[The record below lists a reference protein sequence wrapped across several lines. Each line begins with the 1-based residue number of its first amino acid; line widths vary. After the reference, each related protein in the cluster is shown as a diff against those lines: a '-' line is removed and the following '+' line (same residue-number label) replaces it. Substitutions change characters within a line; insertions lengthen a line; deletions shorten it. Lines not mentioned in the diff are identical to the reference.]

1 MDASPAPDSRRRA
14 LALIITGA
22 AVFMVTLDNL
32 VVTNALPSIR
42 ADLGA
47 SISQLGWFVNAY
59 TLTFA
64 ALLLTGASLGDRFG
78 RRRVFALGLAIFT
91 AGSLGAALA
100 TSSGLLIA
108 ARSVQGLGAALVMP
122 LSLTLLAAVFPPDRR
137 GLAIGIWSGL
147 SGLAVALGPVVGGAV
162 VDGLSWQWIFFLNVP
177 IGIALAPFAYRVLDE
192 SRGPDAALDVRGLV
206 LASTGL
212 FALVWSIVRGNDQ
225 GWLSG
230 EIVGAFALAIA
241 LLGAFVV
248 WERRTPAPMLPLRL
262 FRSRAFSATNGV
274 SLIMNF
280 GIFGS
285 IFLLAQFLQTVQGY
299 SAFDAGVRTLPWTL
313 MPMFVAPLAGLY
325 SDRIGSRPLMFTGL
339 ALQATAL
346 GWLASVASPTV
357 AYSSLVVPFILAGI
371 GMALVFAPVANTILS
386 SVSRSDEGKASGAN
400 NTIREV
406 GGTLGV
412 AVLASVFSRRGQYA
426 DRPGIRR
433 RPGTRRVDRGRR
445 PRRRR
450 AARPGRAGPAAR
462 ARIRPRPGG
471 SEPGARAGI
480 RSQPI
485 VRTAGALAAPATA
498 GTRARSANCPARTIA
513 NEVTK
518 RPAASTCARPTRC
531 HPVTVRASSSS
542 VRPRSSARRPLTR
555 ATVGAARPCGT
566 TTRCSGKRRAAMRTS
581 TRPGADASRTV
592 AAPEHATRVVAIPR
606 ALARSRSV
614 FTSCA
619 QRTRSVMRR

>member
-14 LALIITGA
+14 LTLIITGA

-47 SISQLGWFVNAY
+47 SIAQLGWFVNAY

-78 RRRVFALGLAIFT
+78 RRRIFALGLAIFT

-100 TSSGLLIA
+100 SSSGLLIT

-122 LSLTLLAAVFPPDRR
+122 LSLTLLSAAFPADRR

-177 IGIALAPFAYRVLDE
+177 IGVLLAPFAYRVLDE
-192 SRGPDAALDVRGLV
+192 SHGPDGVLDVRGLV
-206 LASTGL
+206 LASSGL
-212 FALVWSIVRGNDQ
+212 LALVWGLVRGT
-225 GWLSG
+225 
-230 EIVGAFALAIA
+230 
-241 LLGAFVV
+241 
-248 WERRTPAPMLPLRL
+248 ERRAPAPMLPLRL

-346 GWLASVASPTV
+346 GWLATVASPTV
-357 AYSSLVVPFILAGI
+357 AYSSLIPPFVLAGI
-371 GMALVFAPVANTILS
+371 GMALVFAPVSNMILS
-386 SVSRSDEGKASGAN
+386 SVARSDEGKASGAN
-400 NTIREV
+400 NAIREV

-412 AVLASVFSRRGQYA
+412 AVLASVFSREGSVLTGQ
-426 DRPGIRR
+426 GF
-433 RPGTRRVDRGRR
+433 VDGLVPAVWIGALVLAAGALLALAVPGRR
-445 PRRRR
+445 PTRE
-450 AARPGRAGPAAR
+450 AATEGASAGR
-462 ARIRPRPGG
+462 
-471 SEPGARAGI
+471 EPE
-480 RSQPI
+480 
-485 VRTAGALAAPATA
+485 LAFDL
-498 GTRARSANCPARTIA
+498 SA
-513 NEVTK
+513 
-518 RPAASTCARPTRC
+518 S
-531 HPVTVRASSSS
+531 
-542 VRPRSSARRPLTR
+542 
-555 ATVGAARPCGT
+555 
-566 TTRCSGKRRAAMRTS
+566 
-581 TRPGADASRTV
+581 
-592 AAPEHATRVVAIPR
+592 
-606 ALARSRSV
+606 
-614 FTSCA
+614 
-619 QRTRSVMRR
+619 